1 MATRRQKPRSREPEF
16 GSWRVPVDKPA
27 EAEHILNPSMRLRRR
42 LQGRMAVLQA
52 GPRTT
57 LHQLILQDQYAEEA
71 RLSLPHGWERLWR
84 LLLAVCVLLPLSV
97 VMVFALIM
105 QLYHAAPALG
115 RWGFWLSDPV
125 WFTSVGVL
133 VFVSLTVMKLLEP
146 LLMYIYVLGHELTH
160 ALAIF
165 LCGGTVRDFKID
177 TEGGYVETESDNMF
191 IALSPYFVP
200 LWMLLWMGALWCV
213 NCAAPFEEYP
223 GWFYTGF
230 GFWWSFHVYWTL
242 RIMPREQPDLL
253 EKGALLSAL
262 VILLMNIGIL
272 LVILRVFHVITFTG
286 YARDLLACAQSIWD
300 MLRDIAAALV
310 NLCQ

>member
-1 MATRRQKPRSREPEF
+1 MATRRQKKPRPQEPEF
-16 GSWRVPVDKPA
+16 GSWRLPVEKPA

-42 LQGRMAVLQA
+42 MHERMAQLQA

-71 RLSLPHGWERLWR
+71 RLSLPSGWKRFWR
-84 LLLAVCVLLPLSV
+84 VLLAVFLLLPVSV

-133 VFVSLTVMKLLEP
+133 VFISLTIMRLLEP
-146 LLMYIYVLGHELTH
+146 LLMYTYVLGHELTH
-160 ALAIF
+160 AIAIF
-165 LCGGTVRDFKID
+165 LSGGTVRDFKID

-200 LWMLLWMGALWCV
+200 LWMLIWMGVLWCI
-213 NCAAPFEEYP
+213 NYAAPFEEYNA
-223 GWFYTGF
+223 WFYAGF
-230 GFWWSFHVYWTL
+230 GFWWCFHVYWTL

-253 EKGALLSAL
+253 ENGALLSTQI
-262 VILLMNIGIL
+262 ILLMNIGIL
-272 LVILRVFHVITFTG
+272 LVVLRVFHVITFSG
-286 YARDLLACAQSIWD
+286 YAKDLIACAQSMWE
-300 MLRDIAAALV
+300 LLQDIAAALSS
-310 NLCQ
+310 LG